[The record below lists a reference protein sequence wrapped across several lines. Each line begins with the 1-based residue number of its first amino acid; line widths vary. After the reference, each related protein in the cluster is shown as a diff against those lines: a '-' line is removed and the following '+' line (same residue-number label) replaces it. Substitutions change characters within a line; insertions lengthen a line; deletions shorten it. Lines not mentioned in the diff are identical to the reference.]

1 MSTDF
6 QPVILWRA
14 GSLLSVSN
22 SAHSGG
28 LIMSIAFDDQ
38 VFIASQQL
46 ITLRHRIMALR
57 YKGNPIPDE
66 LRTAFIAA
74 ADELDDLMFIANAT
88 QSTDADRYDDG
99 LFVQ

>member
-1 MSTDF
+1 
-6 QPVILWRA
+6 
-14 GSLLSVSN
+14 
-22 SAHSGG
+22 
-28 LIMSIAFDDQ
+28 MSITFDDQ

-57 YKGNPIPDE
+57 YKGSPIPDE
-66 LRTAFIAA
+66 LRTAFIACG
-74 ADELDDLMFIANAT
+74 DELDDLMFIANAT